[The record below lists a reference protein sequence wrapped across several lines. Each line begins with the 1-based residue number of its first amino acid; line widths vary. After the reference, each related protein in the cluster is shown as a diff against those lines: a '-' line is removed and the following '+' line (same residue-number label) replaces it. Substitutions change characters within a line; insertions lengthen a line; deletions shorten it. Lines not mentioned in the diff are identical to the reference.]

1 MEGGA
6 TGLAALD
13 FSPIVTA
20 LTSAVTP
27 AQIITLVASI
37 VAFGI
42 PFVFMWFG
50 MERLLKSLE
59 VPLWVEELP
68 YKISAR
74 AFHL

>member
-1 MEGGA
+1 MEGS
-6 TGLAALD
+6 TGLAGLD
-13 FSPIVTA
+13 FSPIITS

-50 MERLLKSLE
+50 MRK
-59 VPLWVEELP
+59 VI
-68 YKISAR
+68 KIFRSAVMGG
-74 AFHL
+74 HITV

>member
-1 MEGGA
+1 MEGGT
-6 TGLAALD
+6 TGLGTLD
-13 FSPIVTA
+13 FSPIIEA

-50 MERLLKSLE
+50 MRK
-59 VPLWVEELP
+59 VI
-68 YKISAR
+68 KIFRSAVMGGR
-74 AFHL
+74 ITV